1 MNNIVNMVKYYLL
14 HKNADD
20 SIVLYLKQKIDKSN
34 IEDLIIIQIELLYT
48 DPTDKLVETL
58 VNYINNKINDI
69 LRNIELYDLTSL
81 ICTLKYKVDTFKNT
95 ILLLNDKNTEIFN
108 KIKEKD
114 LNKDGIFDN
123 KDSEVASKLINET
136 QDNIFTI
143 NKLNSE
149 IKSINIWLNN
159 LDNSLMKKI
168 KNSSLNILLENY
180 IKELSL
186 INRDDYINNYIK
198 ELSNKIDDII
208 LNSDLIDS
216 ITNIIPELDKLYNN
230 NSNKKNKLYKL
241 LDYYI
246 DLLNSNIKRDI
257 LNLDYEEKI
266 ILKEKLNTICYDIL
280 HNDTSSDDFKV
291 QVINSYFIYL

>member
-81 ICTLKYKVDTFKNT
+81 ICTLKYKEDTFKNT

-280 HNDTSSDDFKV
+280 HNDTTSDDFKV